1 MSSTNSFNRRRFVGA
16 TIAATAASYSR
27 ILGANDRVRIGAIG
41 TGSRGQTLLGA
52 LNQLES
58 NDIVAICDVYK
69 PHLVT
74 TKAAHAPNAEEFGDH
89 RALLD
94 RKDMDAVVI
103 ATPDHWHVPILTD
116 ALQAGKDVYCEKP
129 VTHSI
134 EQGDP
139 LIAAVRESKSV
150 VQIGLQQRSW
160 EHFAQARDEIAN
172 GRLGQVTLIRTYWY
186 QNHLTA
192 PPGRGISISTSS
204 IGSVFWAAPSD
215 RPFDADQYAN
225 WRWYWDFGS
234 GAMTDLFV
242 HWVDVAHWIM
252 GTDMPS
258 RATANGFTAVLAQR
272 QTPDTMSAAL
282 SYPGHAMVEFDCALL
297 GYIEG
302 GGLMIRGTKAAMRLW
317 RGGFSVYQEFPR
329 YSEDPQPAEPVM
341 SVKSS
346 VDGTVTHMKN
356 FVECL
361 ASRKTPNAPI
371 EVGVSAARA
380 GHVANL
386 AMRGNGVWNRGVGSC
401 CWLLAGA
408 RVARSFWA
416 VAGHALALSSQRS
429 HGVLKTEGPPQTSAS
444 TSLFSVAS
452 VTSVISKL
460 REDEAL
466 APVRRPILKV
476 FSVLLILR
484 FFAGRDDFARPK

>member
-1 MSSTNSFNRRRFVGA
+1 MSSNTSCNRRRFVGA
-16 TIAATAASYSR
+16 TIATAASYSR
-27 ILGANDRVRIGAIG
+27 ILGANERIRIGAIG
-41 TGSRGQTLLGA
+41 TGSRGQALLGA
-52 LNQLES
+52 LNQAAS
-58 NDIVAICDVYK
+58 TDIVAICDVYQ

-74 TKAAHAPNAEEFGDH
+74 TKAAHAPNADEYGDH

-94 RKDMDAVVI
+94 RKDVDAVII
-103 ATPDHWHVPILTD
+103 ATPDHWHVRILTD
-116 ALQAGKDVYCEKP
+116 ALQAGKDAYCEKP
-129 VTHSI
+129 VTHTLEEGEPI
-134 EQGDP
+134 
-139 LIAAVRESKSV
+139 IAAVRASNRI

-160 EHFAQARDEIAN
+160 EHFAQARDEISN
-172 GRLGQVTLIRTYWY
+172 GRLGQVTFIRTYWY

-192 PPGRGISISTSS
+192 GRAGNFDVSKLDWKRFL
-204 IGSVFWAAPSD
+204 GNASD

-252 GTDMPS
+252 GADMPS
-258 RATANGFTAVLAQR
+258 RATANGFTAVLQQR

-329 YSEDPQPAEPVM
+329 YSEDPQPSEPVM
-341 SVKSS
+341 TVKSS
-346 VDGTVTHMKN
+346 TDGTVTHMKN
-356 FVECL
+356 FLDCL
-361 ASRKTPNAPI
+361 ASRKAPNAPI

-386 AMRGNGVWNRGVGSC
+386 AMRGNGVWNQ
-401 CWLLAGA
+401 A
-408 RVARSFWA
+408 
-416 VAGHALALSSQRS
+416 
-429 HGVLKTEGPPQTSAS
+429 
-444 TSLFSVAS
+444 
-452 VTSVISKL
+452 
-460 REDEAL
+460 
-466 APVRRPILKV
+466 
-476 FSVLLILR
+476 
-484 FFAGRDDFARPK
+484 